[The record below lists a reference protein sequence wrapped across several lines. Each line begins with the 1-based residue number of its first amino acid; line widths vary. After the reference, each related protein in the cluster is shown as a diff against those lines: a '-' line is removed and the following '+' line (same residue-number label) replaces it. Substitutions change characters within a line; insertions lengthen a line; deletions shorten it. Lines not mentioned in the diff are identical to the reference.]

1 MRNTAN
7 LQCFYLS
14 NIFVGPYNSV
24 PDDSSHMTEYA
35 SSDWFE
41 VWLIPL
47 CNFTIQI
54 VTQLHNAG
62 TVAEAQWRS
71 GEIRVVNGLIN
82 AVLPDR
88 VSCTCL
94 FAVFVYS
101 CFLFFYF
108 FTPDHFTLSLRK
120 LSSHPCTQN
129 PLVCHCVKLWAP
141 INKSIQND
149 AWIDA
154 WI

>member
-101 CFLFFYF
+101 CFFFVFFYPWSF
-108 FTPDHFTLSLRK
+108 HFIPQKTVKSPMYPESLSLSLCETLS
-120 LSSHPCTQN
+120 
-129 PLVCHCVKLWAP
+129 P
-141 INKSIQND
+141 IK
-149 AWIDA
+149 
-154 WI
+154 